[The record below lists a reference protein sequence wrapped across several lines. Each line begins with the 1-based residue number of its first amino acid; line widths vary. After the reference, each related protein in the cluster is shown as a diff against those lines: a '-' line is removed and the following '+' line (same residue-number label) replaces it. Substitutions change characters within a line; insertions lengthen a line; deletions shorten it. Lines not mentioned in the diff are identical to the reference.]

1 MQSPFDLAAGIIN
14 RRPALVAGMVVCLL
28 LLAFYGMTLTSMQT
42 GYETYV
48 DLNTERGILLEKYT
62 GTFQSDSL
70 MLLVEGDDVLDPAVL
85 AYLDEIGAEVRT
97 EQYVRSVSSIA
108 DLAREANGGVLPASY
123 ADIQVVKE
131 RLPAEA
137 LSRYV
142 PSNMMTIAVVT
153 LDPGLAEDSQ
163 NQVINALNSRLAL
176 SDVPP
181 GVRVVVTGNAAF
193 NQQMSQEMGTSM
205 GTLIGAAM
213 LLMVLAVGMLFGHVR
228 YRLLSV
234 AIVAAGLIITFGFIG
249 LSGMK
254 INMVTIAAFPVLIGI
269 GIDYAIQ
276 FHSRFDEEARKG
288 SLPDAVRNTV
298 TKAGPAVLYAMLAT
312 SMGFIAMWISPLPMI
327 RSFGQV
333 CVIGVVSCYLA
344 AVVIVPTAGLL
355 LNYRP
360 KPRSE
365 SSPVPTRKSAV
376 ERYDEG
382 IGSVVETVAK
392 HAVPVLIICGLVA
405 LGGWYIDGEITVNTN
420 EDTFVP
426 PDMPAR
432 IDLNKVSRTMGPT
445 SGMPVYIRGTDVLD
459 LDTIRWMQEFGEYE
473 TTHNGKITGSRSIA
487 DVVLRYNGGE
497 MPSTDAELAA
507 VLEAIPEAEKRS
519 YVNGGT
525 EAILEIFT
533 VEMENDV
540 GMSFVGQMQKEI
552 AWFPP
557 PPGVTAT
564 ITGTGEMFTNLITEI
579 RDGKLEMT
587 LLGFGMIFG
596 FLFLVFRR
604 VGRAGTPLVPIILI
618 VGWNGLI
625 MYLLGID
632 YTPMTATLG
641 SMTIGVASE
650 YTILIME
657 RYYEECENGL
667 SGLAAIRQ
675 SVQKIGT
682 AITVSG
688 LTTILGFS
696 ALMLSTFGII
706 SNFGILT
713 VISVGFAL
721 IGAIIIMPA
730 ILTLVGSLERRWGG
744 KKPEAVTA

>member
-1 MQSPFDLAAGIIN
+1 MQSPFELAAGAIS
-14 RRPALVAGMVVCLL
+14 RRPALVAGMVACLL
-28 LLAFYGMTLTSMQT
+28 LLAFYGMTMTSMQT

-48 DLNTERGILLEKYT
+48 DLDTERGILLEKYT

-70 MLLVEGDDVLDPAVL
+70 MVLVEGDDVLDPAVL
-85 AYLDEIGAEVRT
+85 AYLDDLGAEIRT

-108 DLAREANGGVLPASY
+108 DLAREANGGVLPTSY
-123 ADIQVVKE
+123 ADVGLVKE
-131 RLPAEA
+131 RIPAEV

-153 LDPGLAEDSQ
+153 LDPGLAEASQ
-163 NQVINALNSRLAL
+163 NQVVSALNTRVAL

-181 GVRVVVTGNAAF
+181 GVHVVVTGNAAF

-213 LLMVLAVGMLFGHVR
+213 LLMVLAVGVLFGHVR
-228 YRLLSV
+228 YRFLPV
-234 AIVAAGLIITFGFIG
+234 AIVAAGLIATFGFIG
-249 LSGMK
+249 LTGMK

-288 SLPDAVRNTV
+288 SLSDAVRNTI

-327 RSFGQV
+327 RSFGEV
-333 CVIGVVSCYLA
+333 CVIGVVACYFA
-344 AVVIVPTAGLL
+344 AIVIVPTVGLL
-355 LNYRP
+355 LKYQP

-365 SSPVPTRKSAV
+365 SSSLPARRSAV

-382 IGSVVETVAK
+382 VGSVVEMVAK
-392 HAVPVLIICGLVA
+392 RSIPVLLICGLVA
-405 LGGWYIDGEITVNTN
+405 LGGWYVDGEIAVNTN

-426 PDMPAR
+426 PDMPAL

-445 SGMPVYIRGTDVLD
+445 SGMPVYIRGTDVVD
-459 LDTIRWMQEFGEYE
+459 LDTVRWMQEFQEYE
-473 TTHNGKITGSRSIA
+473 ATHNSQITGSRSIA

-497 MPSTDAELAA
+497 MPSSDAELAA
-507 VLEAIPEAEKRS
+507 VLDRIPEAEKKS
-519 YVNGGT
+519 YVNGRS
-525 EAILEIFT
+525 EAIIEIFT

-540 GMSFVGQMQKEI
+540 GMSFVKQMQKEL
-552 AWFPP
+552 AWLPP

-579 RDGKLEMT
+579 REGKLEMT
-587 LLGFGMIFG
+587 LLGFSMIFG
-596 FLFLVFRR
+596 LLFLIFRR
-604 VGRAGTPLVPIILI
+604 VGRAGTPLVPIVLI

-625 MYLLGID
+625 MYVLGID

-667 SGLAAIRQ
+667 SGLDAIRQ

-730 ILTLVGSLERRWGG
+730 ILTVVGSLEHRWGRS
-744 KKPEAVTA
+744 KAEATT